1 MRWLGIL
8 GRWLLAV
15 VVATIG
21 ASAVHSWTI
30 QNELAKLG
38 VEIPAAMGF
47 SSGVDDLVGQGPA
60 LGGILAIA
68 LAVAFVVAARLG
80 PRLKVPAL
88 VAYPLAGTVAVAVT
102 LMLMRWQMHITPV
115 AGAREAAGFVL
126 ISLAGGLGGL
136 VFALT
141 RRR

>member
-1 MRWLGIL
+1 
-8 GRWLLAV
+8 
-15 VVATIG
+15 
-21 ASAVHSWTI
+21 
-30 QNELAKLG
+30 
-38 VEIPAAMGF
+38 MGF
-47 SSGVDDLVGQGPA
+47 SSGVDDLIGQGPA

-68 LAVAFVVAARLG
+68 LAVAFVVAAWLG

-141 RRR
+141 RRG